1 MTMLTAV
8 GETYLCEECFAEFDS
23 LVSLDQ
29 TGPGMVCPL
38 CGSDLLRRQVSR
50 LAPLPAYPVPPGQT
64 SDPPRLYPWRGLK
77 KHPPPDVIPGSDRLP
92 RDRR

>member
-50 LAPLPAYPVPPGQT
+50 FAPLPAYPVP
-64 SDPPRLYPWRGLK
+64 
-77 KHPPPDVIPGSDRLP
+77 
-92 RDRR
+92 RDRPLILLACTPGGG